1 MSAGADHTE
10 EDALRT
16 TDKPIAVEEGCAE
29 CGAGSGTH
37 STPPVGVSAGAGDFL
52 SAVTGSV
59 RAPQSVTLT
68 LTSDPVALSL
78 YYEWSLEEV
87 ETVVRTVFCLQPT
100 TQVRVDGCP
109 CASPQES
116 LPTTRPVVAV

>member
-52 SAVTGSV
+52 SAVTGCDG
-59 RAPQSVTLT
+59 APQSVELITASLA
-68 LTSDPVALSL
+68 VANPG
-78 YYEWSLEEV
+78 WRCGF
-87 ETVVRTVFCLQPT
+87 T
-100 TQVRVDGCP
+100 
-109 CASPQES
+109 
-116 LPTTRPVVAV
+116 